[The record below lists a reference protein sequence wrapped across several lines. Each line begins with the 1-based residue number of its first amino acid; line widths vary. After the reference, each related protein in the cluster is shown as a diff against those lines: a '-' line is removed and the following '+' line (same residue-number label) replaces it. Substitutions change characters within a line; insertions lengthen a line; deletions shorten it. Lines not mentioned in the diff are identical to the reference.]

1 MKQRKF
7 TPMMFLLPGCI
18 ILGAFI
24 FYPMIQAIWLSF
36 TDYNMIQQNPDFI
49 GVANYKEL
57 FADELFWKVLGQTLL
72 YLIIVVPALVFLPIF
87 LAILVNQQ
95 LKGITFFRSIYY
107 LPVVTSMVVVGI
119 AWKWMYADQGVL
131 NFILQSLGII
141 DDPVHWLTS
150 TSTSLFAIMA
160 VTIWKGLGYYMVIYL
175 AGLQAIPPNLY
186 EAADIDGA
194 SKWRQIIHITIPL
207 LMPSIM
213 IVTIMSS
220 ISAMKV
226 FEEIYVMTQGGP
238 LNSSMTLVYY
248 IYNQAFDSLE
258 MGYASAAGVILFI
271 VTLMFSIVNIAFMNK
286 REQAMKG

>member
-7 TPMMFLLPGCI
+7 TPFMFLLPGCI

-36 TDYNMIQQNPDFI
+36 TDYNMIQQDPNFV
-49 GVANYKEL
+49 GTANYQEL
-57 FADELFWKVLGQTLL
+57 FADPLFWKVLGQTLL
-72 YLIIVVPALVFLPIF
+72 YLVIVVPALVFLPIF

-95 LKGITFFRSIYY
+95 LRGITFFRSIYY

-131 NFILQSLGII
+131 NYLLESLGII
-141 DDPVHWLTS
+141 SEPVHWLTS

-175 AGLQAIPPNLY
+175 AGLQAIPSDLY

-248 IYNQAFDSLE
+248 IYNEAFESLE
-258 MGYASAAGVILFI
+258 MGFASAAGVILFI